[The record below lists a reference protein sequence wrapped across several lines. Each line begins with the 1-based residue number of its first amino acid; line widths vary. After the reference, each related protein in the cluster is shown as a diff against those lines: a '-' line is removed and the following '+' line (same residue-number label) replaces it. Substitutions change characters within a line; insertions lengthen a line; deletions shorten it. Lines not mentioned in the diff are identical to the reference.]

1 VSVRFTPDEV
11 TRGLLDEVDEVL
23 ADTGAPARE
32 LLAALGDRRLV
43 AVHYPEEYGGRGLR
57 LTDHAAVAERMG
69 LAGLPDEVHLV
80 TVQGVGC
87 SLLTSGTPE
96 QKQEWLPRIAA
107 GRAFASL
114 LLSEPNAGSDLTAIE
129 TTAVPDGDGFRVTGR
144 KAWNLYADWS
154 HFGLVSVRTR
164 AGRDR
169 YDGISFLLVPFDAP
183 GVTLRPV
190 HREAGEPYYTV
201 VLEDVHVGADA
212 LIGPVHQGWPLLIRA
227 IGFER
232 AGFDYL
238 TRAQRWLRLAT
249 DLVATAPDRTRLA
262 PVLLRHER
270 AVANARALAFRAVNT
285 AVGFDMDE
293 VSSAYSKLACGE
305 AAQGVARWAATEL
318 AGLAFDEQLRVLR
331 HAVAEAPELSI
342 SGGATELQ
350 LDLIAVDQ
358 STGSGGGWT

>member
-1 VSVRFTPDEV
+1 MRFTPDEV
-11 TRGLLDEVDEVL
+11 TRGLLDEVDEVVAGAG
-23 ADTGAPARE
+23 ADASHRE
-32 LLAALGDRRLV
+32 LFALLGDRRLV

-69 LAGLPDEVHLV
+69 RAGLPDEVHLV

-87 SLLTSGTPE
+87 SLLTAGTE
-96 QKQEWLPRIAA
+96 AQRGHWLPRIAA

-129 TTAVPDGDGFRVTGR
+129 ATAVPAGDGYRVTGR

-154 HFGLVSVRTR
+154 DFGLVSVRTR

-183 GVTLRPV
+183 GVSLQRV
-190 HREAGEPYYTV
+190 RREAGEPYYTV
-201 VLEDVHVGADA
+201 VLDDVRVGADA
-212 LIGPVHQGWPLLIRA
+212 LIGPAHQGWQLLIRA

-238 TRAQRWLRLAT
+238 SRAHRWLRVAEE
-249 DLVATAPDRTRLA
+249 LVSASPAPERAGLGEQ
-262 PVLLRHER
+262 LLRHER
-270 AVANARALAFRAVNT
+270 AVAGARALAYRAVNT
-285 AVGFDMDE
+285 ASGFDMDE

-318 AGLAFDEQLRVLR
+318 AGLADAEQREVLR
-331 HAVAEAPELSI
+331 HATAEAPELSI
-342 SGGATELQ
+342 SGGASELQ

-358 STGSGGGWT
+358 STRSG

>member
-1 VSVRFTPDEV
+1 MRFTPDEV
-11 TRGLLDEVDEVL
+11 TRGLLDEVDRVF
-23 ADTGAPARE
+23 ADAGPGASRRE
-32 LLAALGDRRLV
+32 LFALLGDRRLV

-87 SLLTSGTPE
+87 SLLTAGTEE
-96 QKQEWLPRIAA
+96 QRRRWLPRVAA

-129 TTAVPDGDGFRVTGR
+129 TTAVPDADGYVVTGR

-154 HFGLVSVRTR
+154 DFGLVSVRTR

-183 GVTLRPV
+183 GVVLHPV
-190 HREAGEPYYTV
+190 RREAGEPYYTV
-201 VLEDVHVGADA
+201 VLDGVRVGRDA
-212 LIGPVHQGWPLLIRA
+212 LIGPEHQGWPLLIRA

-238 TRAQRWLRLAT
+238 SRAQRWLRTAGE
-249 DLVATAPDRTRLA
+249 LVDAAPSTERARLR
-262 PVLLRHER
+262 VDLLRHER

-285 AVGFDMDE
+285 ADGFDMDE
-293 VSSAYSKLACGE
+293 VASAYSKLACGE

-318 AGLAFDEQLRVLR
+318 TGLADADRLRVVR
-331 HAVAEAPELSI
+331 HALAEAPELSI
-342 SGGATELQ
+342 SGGAVELQ

-358 STGSGGGWT
+358 CTGSA